1 MILRGLRSRSAIVW
15 GVMAAL
21 FLVGTWALPSAFAN
35 SDADAELADGEEAEL
50 DEPQGLVID
59 TELRKQAWID
69 PVTFL
74 KIEDLPL
81 AEEPWFDFATLNDSE
96 IFESGVANLPVSE
109 TFDVATEVDRH
120 LRSLQAVATVENAIA
135 RAEQDIVD
143 AEAGIDTA
151 NANIRAA
158 TDEISDVEDV
168 IDEVELEIADVT
180 AEDEAEIVEQER
192 LEQAIREVNG
202 AVAELAIQAFIGE
215 NDEAFL
221 EDPDS
226 GDQTQ
231 LRVVTDELRVSQRDD
246 IDALRARIADSEVRR
261 AELAEQLAPVVAV
274 RNSLEAE
281 IDALEVEID
290 EQVDRRTDLR
300 FEIFDHEDRI
310 EELAEDLENAEDLA
324 EVSAA
329 QYQAA
334 YHERLTGFVAGTDIP
349 LVALNAYVRAA
360 RTLASESPSC
370 GVHWSQIAGIARIES
385 IHGYFGDST
394 LDVNGNTTVDI
405 IGIPLNGTNGTMV
418 IRDSDN
424 GALDRDPVY
433 DRAVGPTQF
442 IPQTWAA
449 YGSDGNEDGVTDPQN
464 IYDAALST
472 ARYLCAAPGTLLTLE
487 GEQAAYWAY
496 NHDLEYSR
504 NVTNAGRRYHERLD
518 VSPESS
524 AFAAFAA
531 QPTLEELEEIA
542 EAERLAEEE
551 AALLAEQEGG
561 EIGENG
567 ENGESTAGGNA
578 GSGGAAA
585 ATSSN

>member
-1 MILRGLRSRSAIVW
+1 MIARALRSRSAVVW
-15 GVMAAL
+15 GVIGSL
-21 FLVGTWALPSAFAN
+21 ILVGIWALPAAFAD
-35 SDADAELADGEEAEL
+35 SEEEVADDNAAEV
-50 DEPQGLVID
+50 DEPQGLVVD
-59 TELRKQAWID
+59 TEIRKQAWID
-69 PVTFL
+69 PITFL
-74 KIEDLPL
+74 KIGDLPL

-96 IFESGVANLPVSE
+96 IFESGVANLPIDQ
-109 TFDVATEVDRH
+109 TFDVSTEVTRH

-135 RAEQDIVD
+135 GARQDIAE
-143 AEAGIDTA
+143 AEAGIDDS
-151 NANIRAA
+151 NASIRNA
-158 TDEISDVEDV
+158 TDEISDIEDA
-168 IDEVELEIADVT
+168 IAEVELEIADVT
-180 AEDEAEIVEQER
+180 SEDDAEIA
-192 LEQAIREVNG
+192 EQARLNEAILEVNG

-221 EDPDS
+221 DDPDS

-231 LRVVTDELRVSQRDD
+231 LRVVTDELRVSQRGD
-246 IDALRARIADSEVRR
+246 IDALRAQIAESEVRR
-261 AELAEQLAPVVAV
+261 EELAIELAPVVAV
-274 RNSLEAE
+274 RNSLQAE
-281 IDALEVEID
+281 INDLEVRID
-290 EQVDRRTDLR
+290 SLADRRTSLR
-300 FEIFDHEDRI
+300 FAIFDHEDRI
-310 EELAEDLENAEDLA
+310 EGLEGILTNAEGLAELT
-324 EVSAA
+324 AA
-329 QYQAA
+329 QYQSA
-334 YHERLTGFVAGTDIP
+334 YHERLTAFVAGTDIP
-349 LVALNAYVRAA
+349 LVALNAYVRAS

-405 IGIPLNGTNGTMV
+405 IGIPLNGTNGTAV

-424 GALDRDPVY
+424 GALDGDRVY

-518 VSPESS
+518 VWPESS
-524 AFAAFAA
+524 AFAAFAE
-531 QPTLEELEEIA
+531 QPTLEELEAIE

-551 AALLAEQEGG
+551 AALLAAEEGEDG
-561 EIGENG
+561 EGAPEGATPDGGAGE
-567 ENGESTAGGNA
+567 A
-578 GSGGAAA
+578 AAA
-585 ATSSN
+585 ATSSGG